1 MLNDG
6 NSLLFNTPRSW
17 WSQGSLTSAVLPT
30 LGLSDVVESW
40 EPLLSELSQIVHVGK
55 TGAAVELWS
64 ILASV

>member
-1 MLNDG
+1 MMVIYYYLIRPEADK
-6 NSLLFNTPRSW
+6 LF
-17 WSQGSLTSAVLPT
+17 QGSLTSAVSPT

-40 EPLLSELSQIVHVGK
+40 EPLLSELSQIVRVGK

>member
-1 MLNDG
+1 MVIYYYIIRPEADK
-6 NSLLFNTPRSW
+6 LFQW
-17 WSQGSLTSAVLPT
+17 SLTSAVSPT

-40 EPLLSELSQIVHVGK
+40 EPLLSELSQIVRVGK

>member
-1 MLNDG
+1 MVIYYCLIRPEADE
-6 NSLLFNTPRSW
+6 LF
-17 WSQGSLTSAVLPT
+17 QGSLTSAVSPT